1 MTLGTGWAIAPAVA
15 AAFAGI
21 QWLVWMPE
29 WLWLAIGIP
38 LIPALALL
46 DRGGGATGASVFRW
60 VTVSAILLAIGWGV
74 ERREWSIGPSRSPL
88 GKTARVLFLSAQDP
102 PRGES
107 GTVLDAIL
115 EADADL
121 VVIANPGWLGPLWR
135 SRIDD
140 GDVGPWSIR
149 WFHPILVASREGDA
163 RIRTVKR
170 EGDVVAM
177 RVEIE
182 DEMIRRA
189 GVRQLLVVDLPSSPD
204 VDRASVLRAL
214 AEAVADGGGGGG
226 GAPPLV
232 LGDLNLTPR
241 TRGIDQVVPGLED
254 LFPRAGV
261 GWGATWPRRSPVLR
275 IDFALGGDRLD
286 VVGLRT
292 FDPGFG
298 GHRGLLLDLG
308 AGQAASSES

>member
-1 MTLGTGWAIAPAVA
+1 MLGAGWTIAPVA
-15 AAFAGI
+15 AAAIPSI
-21 QWLVWMPE
+21 QWVVWMPE
-29 WLWLAIGIP
+29 WFWLAVGIP

-46 DRGGGATGASVFRW
+46 DRGGGLTGASVFRW
-60 VTVSAILLAIGWGV
+60 VAVSAILLAIGWGV

-88 GKTARVLFLSAQDP
+88 EKTARILFLSAQDP
-102 PRGES
+102 PRGDS
-107 GTVLDAIL
+107 GTVLDTIL

-140 GDVGPWSIR
+140 GDARPWSIR

-182 DEMIRRA
+182 DETVRRA
-189 GVRQLLVVDLPSSPD
+189 GVSELLVVDLPSSPD
-204 VDRASVLRAL
+204 VDRASVLRTL
-214 AEAVADGGGGGG
+214 AEGVATGDGSGMAVPD
-226 GAPPLV
+226 LI

-254 LFPRAGV
+254 LFPRGGV

-275 IDFALGGDRLD
+275 IDFALGPDRLD

-308 AGQAASSES
+308 AGQAGSDES